1 MPGSTIRVV
10 LAEPGSA
17 HEDAQVSVDVM
28 KKYGIL
34 EKGMELEDVIG
45 YAAGTALG
53 AAEQNYVVRARGAE
67 LHRPLDLPFI
77 HANAVV
83 TNNLFTLV
91 KGGPPAA
98 ASAPARRRRVWPK
111 VKRRIKA
118 ALLRV
123 GLD

>member
-1 MPGSTIRVV
+1 
-10 LAEPGSA
+10 
-17 HEDAQVSVDVM
+17 M

-34 EKGMELEDVIG
+34 EKGMELDDVVG
-45 YAAGTALG
+45 YAAGTTLG
-53 AAEQNYVVRARGAE
+53 SAEQHFVVRARGAE
-67 LHRPLDLPFI
+67 LHRVLDPGFV
-77 HANAVV
+77 HANGVV

-91 KGGPPAA
+91 KGGTPGTAGAPA
-98 ASAPARRRRVWPK
+98 ARRRIWPK